1 MRKNSKTNTVPSVN
15 NVFHL
20 ERFTTL
26 KMTLWSLQVFSTVK
40 WNHNL
45 EKKVVLFKKEQSDC
59 HDLYDVLGFIG
70 YSRCIHVAVGRVPKF
85 ICTNLYCPV
94 QGSTR
99 MGAFLELVPGMLP
112 IFKESRSS
120 DSK

>member
-1 MRKNSKTNTVPSVN
+1 MRCHRGLEVDLTTGVRPSVN

-59 HDLYDVLGFIG
+59 YDLYDVLGFIIVDA
-70 YSRCIHVAVGRVPKF
+70 YMWLWVGCLTAYVPT
-85 ICTNLYCPV
+85 CTA
-94 QGSTR
+94 Q
-99 MGAFLELVPGMLP
+99 
-112 IFKESRSS
+112 
-120 DSK
+120 

>member
-1 MRKNSKTNTVPSVN
+1 MPSVN

-59 HDLYDVLGFIG
+59 YDLYDVLGFIIVDA
-70 YSRCIHVAVGRVPKF
+70 YMWLWVGCLTAYVH
-85 ICTNLYCPV
+85 TNLYCPVV